1 MAGLGNNQG
10 EWDRLTKRHNVDLQV
25 WERNRGKGGRLAGLG
40 KRTGDKSAKWQREGN
55 GLAGDKEARDP
66 GSVLGKGKV
75 RAE

>member
-1 MAGLGNNQG
+1 M
-10 EWDRLTKRHNVDLQV
+10 
-25 WERNRGKGGRLAGLG
+25 AGLG